1 DTRPD
6 LVITHSSHD
15 LHWDHGLVNRAT
27 VSALRR
33 TPCDLLAFMS
43 SPEMNALTR
52 GFGQCFADITGY
64 VDTKIDAISAHRS
77 QLAKLDVESSRDL
90 ARAMGRI
97 SGFAFAE
104 AYEVL
109 RVRI

>member
-1 DTRPD
+1 
-6 LVITHSSHD
+6 
-15 LHWDHGLVNRAT
+15 
-27 VSALRR
+27 
-33 TPCDLLAFMS
+33 MS
-43 SPEMNALTR
+43 SPELNAQSR
-52 GFGQCFADITGY
+52 PIGQCFADISSTI
-64 VDTKIDAISAHRS
+64 DTKLAAIRAHAT
-77 QLAKLDVESSRDL
+77 QLGKLDVEGTRDL